1 MWHCGR
7 FSFAIDGSDSF
18 VNRPIVM
25 GIVNVTPDSFSD
37 GNQYLDANA
46 AIAHGEQLI
55 EEGAQ
60 ILDVGGESTRP
71 GSHGVSVDEE
81 LRRVIPVIND
91 LAKRGH
97 CVSIDTKKPEVMRV
111 VIEAGAS
118 IVNDV
123 YALRAPKAIEV
134 CAASNVGIVLMHMQ
148 GEPGTMQHAP
158 QYDDVVRE
166 VADFLRDRAK
176 ACERAGI
183 AHERIAIDP
192 GLGFGKTTAHNI
204 ELTRGLDQL
213 VKLGFPVLAGW
224 SRKRA
229 IGELTGRSVA
239 SERVSGSVAAALA
252 CVSRGARIVRV
263 HDVRETVDALKV
275 WHALGS
281 DARR

>member
-7 FSFAIDGSDSF
+7 FSFAIGGADPLA
-18 VNRPIVM
+18 NPPIVM

-46 AIAHGEQLI
+46 AISHGEQLI
-55 EEGAQ
+55 EEGAH

-71 GSHGVSVDEE
+71 GSKAVSVDEE
-81 LRRVIPVIND
+81 LGRVIPVISAF
-91 LAKRGH
+91 AKRGY
-97 CVSIDTKKPEVMRV
+97 CVSIDTKKPDVMRAAMD
-111 VIEAGAS
+111 AGAS

-123 YALRAPKAIEV
+123 YALREPKAIEV

-148 GEPGTMQHAP
+148 GEPDTMQQAP

-176 ACERAGI
+176 ACERAGM
-183 AHERIAIDP
+183 ARERIAIDP
-192 GLGFGKTTAHNI
+192 GFGFGKTTAHNI
-204 ELTRGLDQL
+204 ELTRGLARL
-213 VKLGFPVLAGW
+213 VELGFPVLAGW
-224 SRKRA
+224 SRKRT

-239 SERVSGSVAAALA
+239 SERISGSVAAALA

-281 DARR
+281 DAHR